1 VSGAWMADR
10 HGLEIGGLG
19 AVATAMGAV
28 ELVSSSTMAD
38 VSDRIG
44 IRRSVLIG
52 VVVLLGGLGIMA
64 VSASSTAV
72 AIIGLCVFIGGFEYG
87 FVSSLSMMSEAAPL
101 ARGRALAIGNAIS
114 TVARSVAVVISG
126 QLYDNVGMGASIALA
141 ALAATAGLALTTVS
155 VDRRRSA

>member
-1 VSGAWMADR
+1 MADR

-28 ELVSSSTMAD
+28 ELVSSSTMAA

-52 VVVLLGGLGIMA
+52 VVILLGGLGVMA

-87 FVSSLSMMSEAAPL
+87 FVSSLSMMSEA
-101 ARGRALAIGNAIS
+101 
-114 TVARSVAVVISG
+114 
-126 QLYDNVGMGASIALA
+126 
-141 ALAATAGLALTTVS
+141 
-155 VDRRRSA
+155 